1 MDFDYRIYLFHQYFG
16 SNKLYFNPGSNGLDS
31 IIIAYDSILTSN
43 GNFEK
48 LIYNSMLH
56 AGDSDST
63 GCIAGAFFGALYGD
77 GNLPKNFNNFDF
89 KKTLNTIFI
98 NDS

>member
-1 MDFDYRIYLFHQYFG
+1 MKFLDIRNNLFYEYFNRPG
-16 SNKLYFNPGSNGLDS
+16 YYNPGSNGLDS
-31 IIIAYDSILTSN
+31 VIIAYDSILECE

-63 GCIAGAFFGALYGD
+63 GCIAGALFGAYYGNA
-77 GNLPKNFNNFDF
+77 NLPKNLTDIELKIKLDKLFNN
-89 KKTLNTIFI
+89 
-98 NDS
+98 